1 MDKNIQIEIEY
12 HTNEIKKL
20 VNQLINENSRL
31 RNRIHELNSSAPKND
46 LPCIYKI
53 NGKCVKTQEL
63 CVIEDKKN
71 CKWSR

>member
-1 MDKNIQIEIEY
+1 MNKINS
-12 HTNEIKKL
+12 L
-20 VNQLINENSRL
+20 VNQLVNENNRL
-31 RNRIHELNSSAPKND
+31 RYRIDDILQNIPKND
-46 LPCIYKI
+46 LPCIYKL